1 MATIKK
7 GLKKAQSGSKVDTN
21 TRIQKAKLD
30 NKYNTIYKAMQKDS
44 IKESNKEIP
53 TTYKTIRS
61 ATGKSPSAE
70 ELRDFQDFKNKSK
83 VRYSKKTKGNTKL
96 DAKGRADNA
105 MKNFKNG
112 GSLSSLNASTKR
124 DKGIDPKGAY
134 TTVQKKTLAGA
145 KGKAK
150 LTADKQLGATKMAKR
165 GMKISKKK

>member
-7 GLKKAQSGSKVDTN
+7 AQNGAKTTKKPLKLSEKYSNTADSLHREDNRKMKAAAAVIVDPKEPKWKQKSDSLVKSASKDF
-21 TRIQKAKLD
+21 RA
-30 NKYNTIYKAMQKDS
+30 AMEARK
-44 IKESNKEIP
+44 KEF
-53 TTYKTIRS
+53 
-61 ATGKSPSAE
+61 
-70 ELRDFQDFKNKSK
+70 ELR
-83 VRYSKKTKGNTKL
+83 KKK
-96 DAKGRADNA
+96 
-105 MKNFKNG
+105 MKNG
-112 GSLSSLNASTKR
+112 GSLSSLDASTKR